1 MPTSANFVLFII
13 IITII
18 VIISSI
24 IIVFAI
30 KFQRKQKARYNEI
43 KKVIEKN
50 KDAIFQVKDSLTP
63 DEVNDIDKTID
74 VNLLMIDLYNMYL
87 KFQDKINSFDYDLD
101 DIMTGNLK
109 DFYINKIKSL
119 KKNKCKYVKEKIE
132 LVGYS
137 ITEFSK
143 EQLKF
148 RININC
154 FNYAMI
160 NDKIVNGSNQV
171 RVQQILLLSFQKI
184 GDKWLISNYE
194 KLYEKKLSN

>member
-1 MPTSANFVLFII
+1 MPTSANFVLFVI

-30 KFQRKQKARYNEI
+30 KFQRKQKDRYNEI

-50 KDAIFQVKDSLTP
+50 KDAILQVKDSLTP

-101 DIMTGNLK
+101 DVMTGNLK

-171 RVQQILLLSFQKI
+171 RVQQILLLSFQKKD
-184 GDKWLISNYE
+184 DKWLISNYE
-194 KLYEKKLSN
+194 KVYEKKLSN

>member
-1 MPTSANFVLFII
+1 MPTSANFVLFVI

-63 DEVNDIDKTID
+63 EEVNDIDKTID
-74 VNLLMIDLYNMYL
+74 VNLLMIDLYNIYL

-101 DIMTGNLK
+101 DVMTGNLK

-119 KKNKCKYVKEKIE
+119 KKNKCKYVREKIE

-160 NDKIVNGSNQV
+160 NDKVVNGSNQI
-171 RVQQILLLSFQKI
+171 RVQQILLLSFQKKD
-184 GDKWLISNYE
+184 DKWLISNYE
-194 KLYEKKLSN
+194 KVYEKKLSN

>member
-13 IITII
+13 IITLILI
-18 VIISSI
+18 VSSI

-63 DEVNDIDKTID
+63 EEVNDIDKTID
-74 VNLLMIDLYNMYL
+74 VNLLMIDLYNIYL

-101 DIMTGNLK
+101 DVMTGNLK

-119 KKNKCKYVKEKIE
+119 KKNKCKYVREKIE

-194 KLYEKKLSN
+194 KVYEKKLSN